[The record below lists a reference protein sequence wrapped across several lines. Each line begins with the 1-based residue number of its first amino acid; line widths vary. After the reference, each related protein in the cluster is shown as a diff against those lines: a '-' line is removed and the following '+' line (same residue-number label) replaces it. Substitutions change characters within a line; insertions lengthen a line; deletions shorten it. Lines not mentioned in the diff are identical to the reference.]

1 MAAFGLLPD
10 DASFGGLASWIGLA
24 VGVTIGTGLAA
35 MVWPNIESSFSGMFG
50 RGRE

>member
-1 MAAFGLLPD
+1 MAAFGLLPEN
-10 DASFGGLASWIGLA
+10 ASFGGIASWVGLA

-50 RGRE
+50 RGKA